1 MYLFLDESQDAQYFV
16 VGAILSEEL
25 LTLQNIVGEIRTAT
39 RRLNLTVQEFHEAAL
54 YRDQPRLLTH
64 AIRLL
69 TYTRSRKGRALYV
82 RPDVEAYAVYYTKT
96 ASEQQGSGLPGYRLM
111 VVYQAAFQQLL
122 HAMPSAA
129 SPLDIVYDTFQYAQ
143 RLHPQLAD
151 DLQRWGPGTLHWGES
166 LHKKPLQLADLIAGT
181 VRRHL
186 QGDRNEGRFEEL
198 EKILRLCAPLDGIKS
213 G

>member
-16 VGAILSEEL
+16 VGAVLSEEI
-25 LTLQNIVGEIRTAT
+25 LTLQNIVGEMRTAT
-39 RRLNLTVQEFHEAAL
+39 RRLRLSVQEFHEAVL
-54 YRDQPRLLTH
+54 YRDQPRLLNH

-82 RPDVEAYAVYYTKT
+82 RPDVTAYAVYYTKT
-96 ASEQQGSGLPGYRLM
+96 ASEQCGSGLPGDRLI

-122 HAMPSAA
+122 HSIPSAA
-129 SPLDIVYDTFQYAQ
+129 GPLTIVYDTFQYAQ
-143 RLHPQLAD
+143 RLHPHLSRDVQY
-151 DLQRWGPGTLHWGES
+151 WGEGRIRWGES
-166 LHKKPLQLADLIAGT
+166 LHDKPLQLADLVAGT

-186 QGDRNEGRFEEL
+186 QGDPNEGRFQEL
-198 EKILRLCAPLDGIKS
+198 EKILRVCVPLEKIKN

>member
-1 MYLFLDESQDAQYFV
+1 MHLFLDESQDAQYFG
-16 VGAILSEEL
+16 VGAVRSEEI
-25 LTLQNIVGEIRTAT
+25 LTLQNIVGEMRTAT
-39 RRLNLTVQEFHEAAL
+39 RRLGLTVQEFHEASL
-54 YRDQPRLLTH
+54 YRDQPRLLNH

-82 RPDVEAYAVYYTKT
+82 RPDVDAYAVYYTKT
-96 ASEQQGSGLPGYRLM
+96 SSEQYGSGLPGHRLM

-122 HAMPSAA
+122 HAMPSTAG
-129 SPLDIVYDTFQYAQ
+129 PLDIVFDTFQYAQ

-151 DLQRWGPGTLHWGES
+151 DLQQWGFGRIRWGES
-166 LHKKPLQLADLIAGT
+166 LHDKPLQLADLVAGT

-186 QGDRNEGRFEEL
+186 HGDPNEGRFNEL
-198 EKILRLCAPLDGIKS
+198 EKILRGCIPLEGIKN

>member
-1 MYLFLDESQDAQYFV
+1 MHLFLDESQDAQYFV

-25 LTLQNIVGEIRTAT
+25 LTLQNIVGEMRTAT
-39 RRLNLTVQEFHEAAL
+39 RQLGLSVQEFHEAVL
-54 YRDQPRLLTH
+54 YRDQPRLLTR

-82 RPDVEAYAVYYTKT
+82 RPDVTAYAVYYTKT
-96 ASEQQGSGLPGYRLM
+96 AREQCGSGLPGTRLM

-129 SPLDIVYDTFQYAQ
+129 GPLDIVYDTFQYAQ
-143 RLHPQLAD
+143 RLQPQLNSD
-151 DLQRWGPGTLHWGES
+151 VQQWGFGRIRWGES
-166 LHKKPLQLADLIAGT
+166 LHDKPLQLADLVAGT

-186 QGDRNEGRFEEL
+186 QGDANEGRFKEL
-198 EKILRLCAPLDGIKS
+198 EKILGACVPLDGIKN